1 MEKKEIACNEI
12 PRAPTVQYKMYELM
26 NEYFKK
32 IGAKRRSNQQELK
45 RGKSRENKP
54 TVYSKKKKT
63 VYALSTV
70 LVKILERIYD

>member
-1 MEKKEIACNEI
+1 
-12 PRAPTVQYKMYELM
+12 M